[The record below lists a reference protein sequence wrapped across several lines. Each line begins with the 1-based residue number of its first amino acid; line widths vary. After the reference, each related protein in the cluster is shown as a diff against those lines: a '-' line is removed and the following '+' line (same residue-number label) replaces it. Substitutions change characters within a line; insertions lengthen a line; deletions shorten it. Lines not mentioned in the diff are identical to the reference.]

1 MEHPIPEFYGELS
14 CRNAKNPAFEKAGL
28 IFVTKAGGVFPA

>member
-14 CRNAKNPAFEKAGL
+14 CRNAKKPAFEKAGL
-28 IFVTKAGGVFPA
+28 ILATKGGGVFLA